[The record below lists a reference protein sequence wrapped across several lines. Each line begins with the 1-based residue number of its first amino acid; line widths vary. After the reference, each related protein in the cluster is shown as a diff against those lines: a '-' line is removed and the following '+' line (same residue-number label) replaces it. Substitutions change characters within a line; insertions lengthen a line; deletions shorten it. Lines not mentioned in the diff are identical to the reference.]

1 MEDEK
6 LADYYD
12 ELKAAAPKGG
22 RGGLG
27 AIKGSFSGGFGKRK
41 AKASGKAAGTNGAG
55 RPTLLRTATCS
66 GSNIL
71 PCSAVQYVRERRC
84 EWLSGVG

>member
-6 LADYYD
+6 LANYYD

-27 AIKGSFSGGFGKRK
+27 AIKGSFKGGFGIRPK
-41 AKASGKAAGTNGAG
+41 GGPAGRNGAYRACYLPLQG
-55 RPTLLRTATCS
+55 GSSTLT
-66 GSNIL
+66 
-71 PCSAVQYVRERRC
+71 
-84 EWLSGVG
+84 

>member
-27 AIKGSFSGGFGKRK
+27 AIKGGFKGGFGRGTKPT
-41 AKASGKAAGTNGAG
+41 SAAGTNGTRA
-55 RPTLLRTATCS
+55 RTLTHPPYLPGFSPQACTRCS
-66 GSNIL
+66 
-71 PCSAVQYVRERRC
+71 
-84 EWLSGVG
+84 

>member
-27 AIKGSFSGGFGKRK
+27 AIKGGFKGGFGARTE
-41 AKASGKAAGTNGAG
+41 SSSAAGTNGVCASVARVRAG
-55 RPTLLRTATCS
+55 RP
-66 GSNIL
+66 
-71 PCSAVQYVRERRC
+71 
-84 EWLSGVG
+84 LSL